1 MFCKIRKGKWGYSI
15 YACDRKRIN
24 GKVVSNDIK
33 IDSYAWHSL
42 YEDDEE
48 INGLVEDIPIVLMR
62 SITAKY
68 IRNKDLNLD
77 FDDVVEKLIKVKK
90 EYYPTYK
97 VMMSNIKND
106 IKREEENKFLE
117 YENFK
122 NKYRSLHYKELMEK
136 YQEGYDR
143 GLLDGI
149 KVEDKFF
156 NRSSDKKLEM
166 NDSEKKLLKKLY
178 KRMAMQYHPDR
189 NTNNKECNEMM
200 VLINKLKEQW
210 GI

>member
-15 YACDRKRIN
+15 YACDRKRVN

-42 YEDDEE
+42 YEDNEE
-48 INGLVEDIPIVLMR
+48 ISGLIDDIPVILMR
-62 SITAKY
+62 SITGKC
-68 IRNKDLNLD
+68 IRDEDLNLD
-77 FDDVVEKLIKVKK
+77 FEDVVEKLIKVKK

-97 VMMSNIKND
+97 AMMSKIKND
-106 IKREEENKFLE
+106 IKKEEENKLLE

-122 NKYRSLHYKELMEK
+122 NKYSSLHYKELMEK

>member
-15 YACDRKRIN
+15 YACDRKRVN

-33 IDSYAWHSL
+33 IDTYAWHSL
-42 YEDDEE
+42 YEDGEE
-48 INGLVEDIPIVLMR
+48 IKGLIYDIPVILMR
-62 SITAKY
+62 SITAKC
-68 IRNKDLNLD
+68 IRNKDVSLD

-97 VMMSNIKND
+97 DMMLKVIDD
-106 IKREEENKFLE
+106 IKKEEENNLIE

-122 NKYRSLHYKELMEK
+122 NKYRSLHYKEIMEK

-156 NRSSDKKLEM
+156 NRGSDKKLEM
-166 NDSEKKLLKKLY
+166 NDSEKKLLKEAFKLLAF
-178 KRMAMQYHPDR
+178 KFHPDR
-189 NTNNKECNEMM
+189 GGSTEKMASINN
-200 VLINKLKEQW
+200 LKEK
-210 GI
+210 ILK

>member
-15 YACDRKRIN
+15 YACDRKRVN

-33 IDSYAWHSL
+33 VDSYAWHSL
-42 YEDDEE
+42 YEYKEE
-48 INGLVEDIPIVLMR
+48 INGLIDDIPVALMS
-62 SITAKY
+62 SITAKC
-68 IRNKDLNLD
+68 IGNKDLNLD
-77 FDDVVEKLIKVKK
+77 FNDVVEKLIKVKK

-97 VMMSNIKND
+97 AMMSKIKND
-106 IKREEENKFLE
+106 IKKEEENKLLE

-122 NKYRSLHYKELMEK
+122 NKYSSLHYKELMEK

-166 NDSEKKLLKKLY
+166 DDSEKKLLKEAFKLLSF
-178 KRMAMQYHPDR
+178 KHHPDR
-189 NTNNKECNEMM
+189 GGSTEKMASINN
-200 VLINKLKEQW
+200 LKDK
-210 GI
+210 ILK

>member
-15 YACDRKRIN
+15 YACDRKRVN

-33 IDSYAWHSL
+33 VDSYAWHSL
-42 YEDDEE
+42 YEDNEE
-48 INGLVEDIPIVLMR
+48 INGLIDDIPVILMR
-62 SITAKY
+62 SITGKC
-68 IRNKDLNLD
+68 IRDEDLNLD

-97 VMMSNIKND
+97 DMMLKIRDD
-106 IKREEENKFLE
+106 IKKEEENKLLE
-117 YENFK
+117 YESFK
-122 NKYRSLHYKELMEK
+122 NKYSSLHYKELMEK
-136 YQEGYDR
+136 YQEGYDK

-189 NTNNKECNEMM
+189 NTNNKESAEMM

>member
-1 MFCKIRKGKWGYSI
+1 
-15 YACDRKRIN
+15 
-24 GKVVSNDIK
+24 
-33 IDSYAWHSL
+33 
-42 YEDDEE
+42 
-48 INGLVEDIPIVLMR
+48 
-62 SITAKY
+62 
-68 IRNKDLNLD
+68 
-77 FDDVVEKLIKVKK
+77 
-90 EYYPTYK
+90 
-97 VMMSNIKND
+97 
-106 IKREEENKFLE
+106 
-117 YENFK
+117 
-122 NKYRSLHYKELMEK
+122 MEK

-189 NTNNKECNEMM
+189 NTNNKESAEMM

>member
-1 MFCKIRKGKWGYSI
+1 MFCKIRKSKYSYSI
-15 YACDRKRIN
+15 YACDRKRVN

-33 IDSYAWHSL
+33 IDTYAWHSL
-42 YEDDEE
+42 YEDGEE
-48 INGLVEDIPIVLMR
+48 INGLIYDIPVILMR
-62 SITAKY
+62 SITAKC
-68 IRNKDLNLD
+68 IRNKDVNLE

-97 VMMSNIKND
+97 AMMLKVIDD
-106 IKREEENKFLE
+106 IKKEEENKLLE

-122 NKYRSLHYKELMEK
+122 NKYRSLHYKEIMEK

-156 NRSSDKKLEM
+156 NRSSDKKLEV
-166 NDSEKKLLKKLY
+166 NDSEKKLLKEAFKLLSF
-178 KRMAMQYHPDR
+178 KHHPDR
-189 NTNNKECNEMM
+189 GGSTEKMAGINN
-200 VLINKLKEQW
+200 LKEK
-210 GI
+210 ILK

>member
-15 YACDRKRIN
+15 YACDRKRVN

-33 IDSYAWHSL
+33 VDSYAWHSL

-48 INGLVEDIPIVLMR
+48 INGLINDIPVILMR
-62 SITAKY
+62 SITGKCV
-68 IRNKDLNLD
+68 RNGNLNLD

-97 VMMSNIKND
+97 AMMLKIRDDSK
-106 IKREEENKFLE
+106 KEKENKLLE

-122 NKYRSLHYKELMEK
+122 NKYRSLHDKELTEK

-166 NDSEKKLLKKLY
+166 NDREKKLLKEAFKLLSF
-178 KRMAMQYHPDR
+178 KHHPDR
-189 NTNNKECNEMM
+189 GGSTEKMASINN
-200 VLINKLKEQW
+200 LKEK
-210 GI
+210 ILK

>member
-15 YACDRKRIN
+15 YACDRKRVN

-33 IDSYAWHSL
+33 IDTYAWHSL
-42 YEDDEE
+42 YEDGEE
-48 INGLVEDIPIVLMR
+48 INGLIYDIPVILMR
-62 SITAKY
+62 SITAKC
-68 IRNKDLNLD
+68 IRNKDVNLE

-97 VMMSNIKND
+97 DMMFKVIDD
-106 IKREEENKFLE
+106 IKKEEENNLIE

-122 NKYRSLHYKELMEK
+122 NKYRSLHYKEIMEK

-156 NRSSDKKLEM
+156 NMSSDKKLEM
-166 NDSEKKLLKKLY
+166 NDSEKKLLKEAFKLLSF
-178 KRMAMQYHPDR
+178 KWHPDR
-189 NTNNKECNEMM
+189 GGNTEKMASINN
-200 VLINKLKEQW
+200 LKEK
-210 GI
+210 ILK

>member
-15 YACDRKRIN
+15 YACDRKRVN

-33 IDSYAWHSL
+33 VDSYAWHSL
-42 YEDDEE
+42 YEYKEE
-48 INGLVEDIPIVLMR
+48 TNGLIDDIPVALMS
-62 SITAKY
+62 SITAKC
-68 IRNKDLNLD
+68 IGNKDLNLD
-77 FDDVVEKLIKVKK
+77 FNDVVEKLIKVKK

-97 VMMSNIKND
+97 AMMSKIKND
-106 IKREEENKFLE
+106 IKKEEENKLLE
-117 YENFK
+117 YESFK
-122 NKYRSLHYKELMEK
+122 NKYSSLHYKELMEK

-189 NTNNKECNEMM
+189 NTNNKESAEMM

>member
-15 YACDRKRIN
+15 YACDRKMVN

-33 IDSYAWHSL
+33 VDSYAWHSL
-42 YEDDEE
+42 YEDNEE
-48 INGLVEDIPIVLMR
+48 INGLIDDIPVILMR
-62 SITAKY
+62 SITGKC
-68 IRNKDLNLD
+68 IRDEDLNLD

-97 VMMSNIKND
+97 AMMLKIRDD
-106 IKREEENKFLE
+106 IKKEEENKLLE

-122 NKYRSLHYKELMEK
+122 NKYRSLHDKELMEK

-189 NTNNKECNEMM
+189 NTNNKECTEMM
-200 VLINKLKEQW
+200 ILINKLKEQW

>member
-15 YACDRKRIN
+15 YACDRKRVN

-33 IDSYAWHSL
+33 IDTYAWHSL
-42 YEDDEE
+42 YEDNEE
-48 INGLVEDIPIVLMR
+48 INGLIDDIPVILMK
-62 SITAKY
+62 SITGKCV
-68 IRNKDLNLD
+68 RNEDLNLD

-97 VMMSNIKND
+97 AMMSKIKND
-106 IKREEENKFLE
+106 IKREEENKLLE

-156 NRSSDKKLEM
+156 NRSSDKKFEI
-166 NDSEKKLLKKLY
+166 NNSEKKLLKKLY

-189 NTNNKECNEMM
+189 NTNNKESAEMM

>member
-15 YACDRKRIN
+15 YACDRKRVN

-33 IDSYAWHSL
+33 IDTYAWHSL

-48 INGLVEDIPIVLMR
+48 INGLIDDIPVILMR
-62 SITAKY
+62 SITGKCV
-68 IRNKDLNLD
+68 RNEDLNLD

-97 VMMSNIKND
+97 AMMSKIKND
-106 IKREEENKFLE
+106 IKKEEENKLLE

-136 YQEGYDR
+136 YQEGYGH

-189 NTNNKECNEMM
+189 NTNNKESAEMM

>member
-15 YACDRKRIN
+15 YACDRKRVN

-33 IDSYAWHSL
+33 VDSYAWHSL
-42 YEDDEE
+42 YEYKEE
-48 INGLVEDIPIVLMR
+48 TNGLIDDIPVTLMS
-62 SITAKY
+62 SITAKC
-68 IRNKDLNLD
+68 IGNKDLNLD
-77 FDDVVEKLIKVKK
+77 FNDVVEKLIKVKK

-97 VMMSNIKND
+97 AMMLKIRDDSK
-106 IKREEENKFLE
+106 KEKENKLLE

-122 NKYRSLHYKELMEK
+122 NKFRSLHYKELIEK

-156 NRSSDKKLEM
+156 NGSSDKKIEM
-166 NDSEKKLLKKLY
+166 NESERKLLKEAFKLLSL
-178 KRMAMQYHPDR
+178 KHHPDR
-189 NTNNKECNEMM
+189 GGNTEKMASINN
-200 VLINKLKEQW
+200 LKEK
-210 GI
+210 ILK